1 MVRQIGK
8 FSAQFP
14 WLVIL
19 ITIGITAFMMDQ
31 IKTNLRVEP
40 DMTKFLPNSMP
51 TTKGNDYY
59 KKNFNHQDSMILG
72 IESVDGNVMTP
83 QTLRIIETIT
93 DQIKDLKVSKTFN
106 SQLTAKEETLQFSLG
121 IDTADIMSIVT
132 LEDAILDKATGSVE
146 TGSVVKKLKR
156 DLGLS
161 MTDENE
167 TRLPESDRELKQL
180 IPRLQDHIL
189 ADKTFSV
196 ALLSKDLKATTVQ
209 IPMVRKWD
217 YKRKYAVDELS
228 IAMDAQKLKQRFQ
241 GDTSSFAFSVYNK
254 RFGLTTYDDAFIK
267 KHTQTVANE
276 LGDYLNDVADPVL
289 DEIPELKALLQQPM
303 TPDVLQQVLHY
314 FDQREFNLHPKMVT
328 WENFTN
334 GIFEFML
341 DKIDPLSRENLEFKL
356 LNVRDIYDLNLV
368 YQETNNILDQYRD
381 QDLKFYI
388 AGAPVV
394 TAVFSHMIAKDMGLL
409 LPIGVVIIFIILLFS
424 FRSVRGVAIPLITV
438 IMSMIWALGS
448 MAITGV
454 PVTAMTSILP
464 IVLLAVGSAYG
475 IHLLNRY
482 YEDVRESTDK
492 RKVVALTVE
501 HVGIAILMA
510 GITTFVGFMSLTSS
524 DLSMIQHFGL
534 FAAAGVA
541 YALVLTITFSPA
553 MLTYWP
559 IPRHIKRMNT
569 TGEAFKRSL
578 LDKFLTQKA
587 IIVTRHPRKIL
598 TIFVAVILGSAMI
611 LPQLEFEGGQMSNFK
626 EDSPLKQSDH
636 FINRYLTGTGQ
647 VNLLFKFRDEV
658 NLDNLWIKEQL
669 SERSIAFIKQ
679 WQNFRQIHQFNSSSL
694 SRFIDDYQQTLLAQE
709 FGSLQP
715 KLTTVRNIFNEEYT
729 AEVDAPETTTDD
741 NSLNELDAL
750 NDLDS
755 GNSTDSLDELS
766 MLASDEK
773 ETTSTNN
780 EFSGLSSEQVAG
792 LKQLSAEL
800 DGNTDN
806 WKQTGHQIVTL
817 RHSLS
822 SNSGIKLQRSL
833 NELTDLFETNIKQ
846 PQVLKQLEQFQAFAE
861 GLESPKVNL
870 FGKELNPTGFVSSP
884 IDLIRTFYMVFYHD
898 ENPQYDR
905 LPNTQTDPIAD
916 KTLTDRSVIGV
927 VLNQAQSGNR
937 DVFDSMI
944 SSDLK
949 EFQLSIL
956 GRSESSNFV
965 TEYQK
970 YLMDESARIFT
981 KDDPYIEKVSLAG
994 YAPSVTE
1001 LMDLISTSQMKS
1013 IALAFVFVFIVT
1025 FFIFNSALGGLY
1037 SILPLV
1043 LTVLANFAMMWLL
1056 GWKINTGT
1064 MLVASISIGIGV
1076 DYTIHFLERFK
1087 IQLRNGD
1094 NYTEAYVNT
1103 VATSGKAIII
1113 NALSVSF
1120 GFLVL
1125 LASDFVSN
1133 NAMGILMAGTMVYS
1147 ALGALIMLPAI
1158 IIIFRPRFFEKHA
1171 RKAV

>member
-1 MVRQIGK
+1 MVRFIGN
-8 FSAQFP
+8 FSARFP
-14 WLVIL
+14 WLIIL
-19 ITIGITAFMMDQ
+19 ITFGITAFMLNQ
-31 IKTNLRVEP
+31 IQTQLRVEP

-59 KKNFNHQDSMILG
+59 KKNFNYQDRMILG
-72 IESVDGNVMTP
+72 IESTDGKIMTP
-83 QTLRIIETIT
+83 KSLRIIEEIT
-93 DQIKDLKVSKTFN
+93 DQIKDLKATKTFN
-106 SQLTAKEETLQFSLG
+106 SKLTGKEETIEFSLG

-132 LEDAILDKATGSVE
+132 LEDAILDKNTGSVE
-146 TGSVVKKLKR
+146 TGSVIKKLKR
-156 DLGLS
+156 DLGIA
-161 MTDENE
+161 MTEE
-167 TRLPESDRELKQL
+167 TEERLPENEQALNQL
-180 IPRLQDHIL
+180 IPRLQNHIL
-189 ADKTFSV
+189 SDKTFSV
-196 ALLSKDLKATTVQ
+196 ALLSEDLKATTVQ
-209 IPMVRKWD
+209 VPMVRKWD

-228 IAMDAQKLKQRFQ
+228 IAIDAQRLKQRFE
-241 GDTSSFAFSVYNK
+241 GNDMDFPYTVYGK
-254 RFGLTTYDDAFIK
+254 QFGLTTYDDAYIN
-267 KHTQTVANE
+267 KHTQRMASE
-276 LGDYLNDVADPVL
+276 LRDHLINIADPVL
-289 DEIPELKALLQQPM
+289 DEIPELNALLQQDM
-303 TPDVLQQVLHY
+303 TPDVLLQVLNY
-314 FDQREFNLHPKMVT
+314 FDQREFNLHPEMVT

-334 GIFEFML
+334 SIYEFML
-341 DKIDPLSRENLEFKL
+341 DNIDPLSRENLEFKL

-368 YQETNNILDQYRD
+368 YQETNLILDKYQSEG
-381 QDLKFYI
+381 LKFYI

-409 LPIGVVIIFIILLFS
+409 LPIGVVIIFIILMFS
-424 FRSVRGVAIPLITV
+424 FRSVRGVVIPLVTV

-448 MAITGV
+448 MALTGT

-482 YEDVRESTDK
+482 YEDVRESEDK
-492 RKVVALTVE
+492 RKVVGLTVE
-501 HVGIAILMA
+501 HVGVAVLMA
-510 GITTFVGFMSLTSS
+510 GITTFVGFISLASS
-524 DLSMIQHFGL
+524 DLSMIQHFGI

-553 MLTYWP
+553 ILAYWP
-559 IPRHIKRMNT
+559 LPRHIKRMNRS
-569 TGEAFKRSL
+569 GETPKRSL
-578 LDKFLTQKA
+578 LDKFLAQKA
-587 IIVTRHPRKIL
+587 VIVTRHPKAIL
-598 TIFVAVILGSAMI
+598 SLFVVVIVGSALI

-647 VNLLFKFRDEV
+647 VNLLFKFRDQV
-658 NLDNLWIKEQL
+658 NLDNAWIKEQL
-669 SERSIAFIKQ
+669 QKRSDAFMDAWRAFSELNHLA
-679 WQNFRQIHQFNSSSL
+679 SSSVD
-694 SRFIDDYQQTLLAQE
+694 RFVQNYYQTLTAQQYDALE
-709 FGSLQP
+709 PQL
-715 KLTTVRNIFNEEYT
+715 KIVRNVFNEEY
-729 AEVDAPETTTDD
+729 AVEVEAKEEQ
-741 NSLNELDAL
+741 NS
-750 NDLDS
+750 
-755 GNSTDSLDELS
+755 DSLDELDALS
-766 MLASDEK
+766 ALDGGSDSLDSLDDLSSLASDEPQT
-773 ETTSTNN
+773 ENN
-780 EFSGLSSEQVAG
+780 SSEFSDLSAEQVAG
-792 LKQLSAEL
+792 LKQL
-800 DGNTDN
+800 NTDLATN
-806 WKQTGHQIVTL
+806 ISWQENAQTVISL
-817 RHSLS
+817 REALGSD
-822 SNSGIKLQRSL
+822 SGIRLQRSF
-833 NELTDLFETNIKQ
+833 NELTDLFESNIKQ
-846 PQVLKQLEQFQAFAE
+846 PRVLKQLEQFQTFAE
-861 GLESPKVNL
+861 GLQSPVVSL
-870 FGKELNPTGFVSSP
+870 MGKDLSPTGFVSSP

-898 ENPQYDR
+898 ENPEYDR
-905 LPNTQTDPIAD
+905 LPNTKTDPIAD

-937 DVFDSMI
+937 DMFDSMI

-970 YLMDESARIFT
+970 LLMDESDRIFSP
-981 KDDPYIEKVSLAG
+981 DDPYIEKVSLAG

-1001 LMDLISTSQMKS
+1001 LMELISTSQMKS

-1025 FFIFNSALGGLY
+1025 YFIFNSVLGGIY
-1037 SILPLV
+1037 SILPLI

-1087 IQLRNGD
+1087 IQLRKGD
-1094 NYTEAYVNT
+1094 NYVDAYVNT

-1133 NAMGILMAGTMVYS
+1133 NAMGILMAGTMTYS
-1147 ALGALIMLPAI
+1147 ALGALIMLPTI

-1171 RKAV
+1171 QKA